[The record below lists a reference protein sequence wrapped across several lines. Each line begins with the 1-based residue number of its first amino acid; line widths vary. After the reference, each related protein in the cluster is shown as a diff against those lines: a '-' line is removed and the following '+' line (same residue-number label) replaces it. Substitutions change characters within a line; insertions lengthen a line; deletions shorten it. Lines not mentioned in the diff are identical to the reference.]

1 MDRRGFL
8 KSGLAVSAVV
18 AITRAGESADVFDAA
33 DPPFADVDT
42 DSVKVI
48 GPIFGEVDVHMRA
61 YLNEDLVWDR
71 IIEMPTMMD
80 VHNDDLLI
88 VLPGPAKVDIKF
100 DKMIH
105 INRLTAALPDF
116 PVEAELYLQNISLPM
131 FLGKGDVLTLQSNE
145 DGLLRIMSDAAM
157 EKREAEVLAR

>member
-8 KSGLAVSAVV
+8 KSGLAVSVLVAV
-18 AITRAGESADVFDAA
+18 TKSGETVDVFNAS

-42 DSVKVI
+42 DSSRVI

-61 YLNEDLVWDR
+61 YHYDSLVWDR

-80 VHNDDLLI
+80 PANEGTLI

-100 DKMIH
+100 DKMIY
-105 INRLTAALPDF
+105 INRLTATLPDF
-116 PVEAELYLQNISLPM
+116 PVEAELYLQNIPLPM

-145 DGLLRIMSDAAM
+145 DGLLRIMSDAGI
-157 EKREAEVLAR
+157 EKLEAEVLA